1 MRRGTDKRRLCRT
14 ACFFDTERL
23 DKAQGAIVSQ
33 RYALRSNQ
41 ESNEIGI
48 RGRLRKSTTKP
59 ARPSG
64 SSKKKKMERE
74 LESVD
79 NKICGEK
86 KKKMEKIKDL

>member
-14 ACFFDTERL
+14 AFFFDTERS
-23 DKAQGAIVSQ
+23 DKAQGAVVSQ

-41 ESNEIGI
+41 ENNEIGI

-64 SSKKKKMERE
+64 SSKKKKMKGKWNPWATKF
-74 LESVD
+74 V
-79 NKICGEK
+79 EK
-86 KKKMEKIKDL
+86 KKLEKIKEL